1 MTHYECDLALHDLKR
16 DPPALILGPM
26 WRDYTQEVT
35 DYVDQN
41 WRLERRIDGVEI
53 RRFSPG
59 AGPGSP
65 Q

>member
-1 MTHYECDLALHDLKR
+1 
-16 DPPALILGPM
+16 M